1 MSGVSD
7 DSWRDSYDEWKLR
20 SPYDDEPEEECWHE
34 EYEIDWEGY
43 ANCQRCGHMWSA
55 TPEQIKAE
63 RLAVEAYD
71 EHCRREERR
80 ERLERRFGWLR
91 FWRRWKRKPRPAEID
106 DGIPF

>member
-1 MSGVSD
+1 MCGASD

-34 EYEIDWEGY
+34 DYEIDWQGDATCE
-43 ANCQRCGHMWSA
+43 RCGHMWTA
-55 TPEQIKAE
+55 TADQIASE
-63 RLAVEAYD
+63 RLRNEAYD

-80 ERLERRFGWLR
+80 ERLARWFGWMRLWR
-91 FWRRWKRKPRPAEID
+91 WRRRKPRPAEID